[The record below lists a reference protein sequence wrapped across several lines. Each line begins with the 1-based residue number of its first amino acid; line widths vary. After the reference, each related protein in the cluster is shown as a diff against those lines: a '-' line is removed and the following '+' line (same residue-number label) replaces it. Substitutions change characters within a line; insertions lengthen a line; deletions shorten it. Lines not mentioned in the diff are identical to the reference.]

1 MSGPWLYPEAEARS
15 AHIAVA
21 NPAHRPLCVK
31 WSWRCSEHYR
41 SPRASP
47 RHWQGWRAPP
57 PSSGIKAAA
66 RRPHFCLRHYFE
78 YSCIILLGHAALI
91 SSLWVSKS
99 TFLSQTIFWIFWE
112 NRHCIVCYI
121 FCPIFYKLSRHAEAL
136 RLWVPLVDSF
146 SNFNIWAQS
155 QHSARS
161 RSRHPLPVT
170 AQDRLPSTNIDNNVM
185 FL

>member
-1 MSGPWLYPEAEARS
+1 MINLLSFFVYATYSWTRAQAGAVSGPWLYPEAEARS

-31 WSWRCSEHYR
+31 WSWRCSEHSR

-66 RRPHFCLRHYFE
+66 LRPHFCLRHYFE

-99 TFLSQTIFWIFWE
+99 TFLSQTIFWIFLE
-112 NRHCIVCYI
+112 NRHHLLYL
-121 FCPIFYKLSRHAEAL
+121 LSNL
-136 RLWVPLVDSF
+136 L
-146 SNFNIWAQS
+146 
-155 QHSARS
+155 
-161 RSRHPLPVT
+161 
-170 AQDRLPSTNIDNNVM
+170 
-185 FL
+185 